1 MTADKVL
8 RLVLSP
14 CLSLQFQ
21 LAAGCLMADLHHY
34 LSALGKIPESGY
46 LELKSCFGMRHFLGF
61 VSTKS
66 STKPD
71 SEQALNR
78 SVVIASLVLS
88 SRVVDRLQVSPC
100 PPPSLPGSRNICSE
114 CTNYNQEGEGVY

>member
-21 LAAGCLMADLHHY
+21 LAAGCLMADLHHC
-34 LSALGKIPESGY
+34 LSALGENLEPGY

-66 STKPD
+66 D
-71 SEQALNR
+71 SEQTPDR
-78 SVVIASLVLS
+78 SVVVASLVLS
-88 SRVVDRLQVSPC
+88 SCVVDTL
-100 PPPSLPGSRNICSE
+100 
-114 CTNYNQEGEGVY
+114 

>member
-14 CLSLQFQ
+14 CLGLQFQ
-21 LAAGCLMADLHHY
+21 LAAGCLLADLHHY
-34 LSALGKIPESGY
+34 LSAPGKSLEPGY

-66 STKPD
+66 D
-71 SEQALNR
+71 GEQTLNCFIA
-78 SVVIASLVLS
+78 IASLVLS
-88 SRVVDRLQVSPC
+88 SCVVGTL
-100 PPPSLPGSRNICSE
+100 
-114 CTNYNQEGEGVY
+114 